1 MENAMHLEDPWHV
14 LHVIANHEKKAA
26 THLAARSV
34 EYFLPLYKEDSR
46 WSDRS
51 VILERPLF
59 PGYVFLR
66 FEPRARNS
74 VITIPGALKLLGKNG
89 TETIDGAEV
98 ERIREGLKNGYVL
111 KPHPC
116 LAAGTR
122 VRVCRGIFEGVE
134 GVVTE
139 MRRNVSVVIALS
151 GDRQFYSL
159 EAAIRDIEVL
169 GKTIGPNPGMR
180 S

>member
-34 EYFLPLYKEDSR
+34 EYFLPLYKEESR

-74 VITIPGALKLLGKNG
+74 VRPN
-89 TETIDGAEV
+89 
-98 ERIREGLKNGYVL
+98 
-111 KPHPC
+111 
-116 LAAGTR
+116 
-122 VRVCRGIFEGVE
+122 
-134 GVVTE
+134 
-139 MRRNVSVVIALS
+139 IAS
-151 GDRQFYSL
+151 IY
-159 EAAIRDIEVL
+159 RD
-169 GKTIGPNPGMR
+169 
-180 S
+180 

>member
-1 MENAMHLEDPWHV
+1 
-14 LHVIANHEKKAA
+14 
-26 THLAARSV
+26 
-34 EYFLPLYKEDSR
+34 
-46 WSDRS
+46 
-51 VILERPLF
+51 
-59 PGYVFLR
+59 
-66 FEPRARNS
+66 
-74 VITIPGALKLLGKNG
+74 
-89 TETIDGAEV
+89 
-98 ERIREGLKNGYVL
+98 VL